1 MNDERL
7 DFEEYN
13 ELFNYDGEV
22 GALTNKTRR
31 STRAL
36 VGRSS
41 TAKGRGGKLIVRH
54 KGQIL
59 DAARIAWLLS
69 TGNDPGNDG
78 VRCINGDLSDLKS
91 LNLALVD
98 SSDNAAIK
106 EVAEKL
112 ETEEKQSQVEQEKQK
127 QAREQAGQED
137 QEEKEALANGE
148 VVQLP
153 GKNRWSAKRMINSS
167 IQALGVFPTRKL
179 AIRAIMK
186 ACQ

>member
-1 MNDERL
+1 M
-7 DFEEYN
+7 
-13 ELFNYDGEV
+13 
-22 GALTNKTRR
+22 
-31 STRAL
+31 
-36 VGRSS
+36 
-41 TAKGRGGKLIVRH
+41 
-54 KGQIL
+54 
-59 DAARIAWLLS
+59 LS
-69 TGNDPGNDG
+69 TGNDPGENG
-78 VRCINGDLSDLKS
+78 VRCLNGDLSDLKS
-91 LNLALVD
+91 CNLSLVD
-98 SSDNAAIK
+98 STDNAAIK
-106 EVAEKL
+106 EVASKL
-112 ETEEKQSQVEQEKQK
+112 EAEELQSQAEQKKQK